1 MIRSWLCR
9 ALFVLPGIAACENQ
23 DPLDSLSQGSAV
35 SNGPGGGPSGGSAS
49 DTAQATDTDPTGTS
63 TDAPTSTTTTTD
75 ATTDDL
81 PTGGETGPTEP
92 GTTGDGLG
100 HAADIQPIWDA
111 NCVTGCHTPGGEA
124 SGWFVLSG
132 DPYDTLIS
140 QASFELDGM
149 QLIVP
154 GVPEQSYLWH
164 KINGTHLAIGGVGNR
179 MPPPPASGLPQAA
192 IDAIGQWILEGCS
205 L

>member
-1 MIRSWLCR
+1 MTRFLLCH
-9 ALFVLPGIAACENQ
+9 ALFVLPVIAACENQ

-35 SNGPGGGPSGGSAS
+35 SNGPGGGPSGGPSGGPGS
-49 DTAQATDTDPTGTS
+49 DTMPATDTDPTGTS
-63 TDAPTSTTTTTD
+63 TDAPTTTD
-75 ATTDDL
+75 ATTGDL

-92 GTTGDGLG
+92 GTTGEGLS

-111 NCVTGCHTPGGEA
+111 NCVTDCHTPGGAA

-140 QASFELDGM
+140 QASFEINDM

-164 KINGTHLAIGGVGNR
+164 KINGTHLAIGGNGNM
-179 MPPPPASGLPQAA
+179 MPPPPAPALSQAA
-192 IDAIGQWILEGCS
+192 IDTIGQWILEGCS